1 MVPDAGIAAKV
12 EAIHRFIKR
21 EGSLVAK
28 PSPSVDSWEYKGV
41 RSSMTDGGYGLRI
54 SADKVNVWADLGCN
68 MTGFYIGG
76 ESELDSLM
84 IELGIELQ

>member
-41 RSSMTDGGYGLRI
+41 RSSMT
-54 SADKVNVWADLGCN
+54 A
-68 MTGFYIGG
+68 
-76 ESELDSLM
+76 EELAQ
-84 IELGIELQ
+84 ELAR